1 MKNKIKL
8 GIKISITIA
17 IMLLILIPFMR
28 NMYAD
33 DDIGIIV
40 GGTYVRHMDE
50 LGYYLKNDET
60 FKKAF
65 IEADPSTL
73 VWQKINITPEK
84 NSEKISGINYGLG
97 IYYSNT

>member
-50 LGYYLKNDET
+50 
-60 FKKAF
+60 
-65 IEADPSTL
+65 
-73 VWQKINITPEK
+73 
-84 NSEKISGINYGLG
+84 
-97 IYYSNT
+97 